1 MNEVPSANL
10 NLPDPHEIRVGVGQL
25 LKHLQ
30 RVGVEYLPAADPGRA
45 EQWTTTLLA
54 SVAQPAPVAAE
65 PSAAASVTPEGLG
78 QPAAAAPPA
87 PAPPVAAPAA
97 PVAAPPAAAPPA
109 AAPPQPAATP
119 PTAAPQ
125 TPAPAAR
132 PQPAAAAAPGPTIYR
147 TASLPIAD
155 RQASL
160 EHWGQQ
166 VAQCTLCHELACTRK
181 QTVFGAG
188 HAQARVVFFGE
199 APGADEDREG
209 IPFVGRAG
217 QLLTK
222 IIEATKLSRDEV
234 YIMNT
239 LKCRPPGNRNPL
251 PDELKNCRPFFEA
264 QLEIIQPE
272 YIVCLGLFAAQ
283 SLLQS
288 APSIGRMR
296 GRFHNYHG
304 SKVVVTYHPSYLL
317 RNAKMKGAV
326 WQDMQM
332 MMRAMGTLPA

>member
-10 NLPDPHEIRVGVGQL
+10 NLPDPSEIRVGVGQL
-25 LKHLQ
+25 LTHLQ

-65 PSAAASVTPEGLG
+65 PSAAASATPEGLG
-78 QPAAAAPPA
+78 QPAAAATPA
-87 PAPPVAAPAA
+87 AAPPVAAPVA

-109 AAPPQPAATP
+109 AAPPQPAAIP
-119 PTAAPQ
+119 PAAAPQ
-125 TPAPAAR
+125 TPPPAAR
-132 PQPAAAAAPGPTIYR
+132 PKPAAAAPGPTIYR

-160 EHWGQQ
+160 DHWGQQ

>member
-1 MNEVPSANL
+1 MTHASADNP
-10 NLPDPHEIRVGVGQL
+10 NAPTADEIRVGVGQL
-25 LKHLQ
+25 LQHLQ
-30 RVGVEYLPAADPGRA
+30 RVGVAYLPVSDADA
-45 EQWTTTLLA
+45 
-54 SVAQPAPVAAE
+54 VAQWAAAFAPPVATEPVASTAATSGSLAE
-65 PSAAASVTPEGLG
+65 EASAAAVAPSAVVPQE
-78 QPAAAAPPA
+78 PVRPPSDAAPPPSA
-87 PAPPVAAPAA
+87 PAPP
-97 PVAAPPAAAPPA
+97 PVAPIRPPEIR
-109 AAPPQPAATP
+109 QPAAK
-119 PTAAPQ
+119 
-125 TPAPAAR
+125 PAPSSD
-132 PQPAAAAAPGPTIYR
+132 QGPTVY
-147 TASLPIAD
+147 TTVPQPIAD

-160 EHWGQQ
+160 EHWRQQ
-166 VAQCTLCHELACTRK
+166 VAQCTRCHELACTRK

-188 HAQARVVFFGE
+188 NGQARVVFFGE

-209 IPFVGRAG
+209 VPFVGRAG

-251 PDELKNCRPFFEA
+251 PDELANCRPFFET

-332 MMRAMGTLPA
+332 MMRDMGTLAP